1 MEPYKLATS
10 GYRSQKF
17 TMSFFKANTVSL
29 IYPLPLVA
37 LFLLIAASVEN
48 FRAGQPVTGSE
59 AIVQSAGRSG
69 MSDLLIPF
77 LIYALLLFGMVV
89 LHELTH
95 ALFFLRSC
103 ENGWKSIKFG
113 IKSLTPY
120 FHCSE
125 AVKVSVVR
133 RSCLAPLWVLT
144 LPLAVLSLITG
155 NFVLYLLTIV
165 MLFGSGADLWV
176 ALKLSKFNGK
186 TCYALDMENEVGIT
200 VFVPDGNAVTA
211 DSNPGAPDANA
222 DTADAR
228 SSEADK

>member
-1 MEPYKLATS
+1 
-10 GYRSQKF
+10 
-17 TMSFFKANTVSL
+17 
-29 IYPLPLVA
+29 
-37 LFLLIAASVEN
+37 
-48 FRAGQPVTGSE
+48 
-59 AIVQSAGRSG
+59 
-69 MSDLLIPF
+69 
-77 LIYALLLFGMVV
+77 
-89 LHELTH
+89 
-95 ALFFLRSC
+95 
-103 ENGWKSIKFG
+103 SIKFG

-211 DSNPGAPDANA
+211 DSNPGTPGTNAVTADSNPGTPDGNAVTADSNPGATDANADTADSNPGTPDANAVTADENPGAPDANA
-222 DTADAR
+222 DTADENPGAPDANAGTADAR